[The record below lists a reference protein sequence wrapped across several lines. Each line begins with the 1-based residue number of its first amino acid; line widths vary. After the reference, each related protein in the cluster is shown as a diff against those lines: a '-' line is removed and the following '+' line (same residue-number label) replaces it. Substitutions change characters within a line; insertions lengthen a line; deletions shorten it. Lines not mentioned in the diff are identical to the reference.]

1 MTSRRCFILFD
12 LTLLTLPLLL
22 MARWR
27 YDEVWYVRASR
38 RVKTHFAGA
47 VIGSGARQLTW
58 RPWLKGEGYYRFRK
72 NVIHNARRMGAAFPR
87 LKAGLTRYGGA
98 PQYAGYMDTV
108 FSEAWFGHQMMA
120 TYVSFFARDHAAAFS
135 RMDFMAL
142 AMPHHFH
149 WPEPMPESFRP
160 VRWHLPVVAVA
171 LFLGRLIAVA
181 GLLALPLASAVLLL
195 RKGVRIGAPHPPA
208 RRQTL
213 FIHRYPNLP
222 KSESER
228 FRNMY
233 LVTSDVIRA
242 SDAVHMNA
250 ATAEGLDS
258 DKVRLLESAGG
269 AVIDIA
275 SLRAPPGQ
283 FFRRVMLDYW
293 RNIGPCLPS
302 LLVNSF
308 WNLSTTRYL
317 AEILHL
323 IPLAH
328 LVFDVVEVQR
338 IVFETETGPFNQLL
352 AIEARRRGMPTV
364 SMVHG
369 AGGQHVE
376 CPYRFELQMEYLIS
390 YGDWHE
396 PLYKWNPSLRK
407 IVPCGNIELEG
418 YDPDATDMTL
428 PVAREGRRTI
438 GILNSFNRLHVLD
451 AAPRSGGLFLDDAET
466 EAWARQELAPLF
478 DWLAGRDDL
487 IVLWKTKLGG
497 AVLDFDR
504 DDPTN
509 LDRIVW
515 HPIIAPLVARIPR
528 ERLVFMSHLSLEQVI
543 GQCDIAVTTDIS
555 SAMACAMTAGVP
567 TVSHDISYGEMYKR
581 YHPRLASETMT
592 GVVENLE
599 WLLDNPL
606 PADVFEKFN
615 RDFHGIPTLR
625 PLARDRIAAFL
636 DGLGAEPTKPES
648 FVDARH

>member
-1 MTSRRCFILFD
+1 MPSRRCFILFD

-22 MARWR
+22 AAKWR

-38 RVKTHFAGA
+38 RVKAHFAGA
-47 VIGSGARQLTW
+47 VKRSGARQITW
-58 RPWLKGEGYYRFRK
+58 RPWLKGEGYYLYRK
-72 NVIHNARRMGAAFPR
+72 NVIHNARHMGATFTR
-87 LKAGLTRYGGA
+87 LKVGLTRYGGA

-120 TYVSFFARDHAAAFS
+120 TFVMFFARDNAPNFD

-149 WPEPMPESFRP
+149 WPEPMPETFRP
-160 VRWHLPVVAVA
+160 VRWHLPVVAVT

-181 GLLALPLASAVLLL
+181 GLLVLPLASAALML
-195 RKGVRIGAPHPPA
+195 RKGVRIGAPRPPIP
-208 RRQTL
+208 RQTL

-222 KSESER
+222 LSESER

-233 LVTSDVIRA
+233 LVTSGVIGA
-242 SDAVHMNA
+242 ADAVHINA
-250 ATAEGLDS
+250 ATAQGLDA
-258 DKVRLLESAGG
+258 DKVQLLEAQGG
-269 AVIDIA
+269 QVISIA
-275 SLRAPPGQ
+275 SLRARPGRLLHLT
-283 FFRRVMLDYW
+283 FLNYW
-293 RNIGPCLPS
+293 RHIVPSLPS
-302 LLVNSF
+302 LLGNSF

-323 IPLAH
+323 VPLAH
-328 LVFDVVEVQR
+328 LVFDSIDVER

-352 AIEARRRGMPTV
+352 AIEARRRHIPTV

-390 YGDWHE
+390 YGDWYE

-418 YDPDATDMTL
+418 YDPNNTDVTL

-478 DWLAGRDDL
+478 DWLAARDDL

-509 LDRIVW
+509 LDRVVW

-543 GQCDIAVTTDIS
+543 GHCDIAVTTDIS

-581 YHPRLASETMT
+581 YHPRLASETMK

-599 WLLDNPL
+599 WVLENSL
-606 PADVFEKFN
+606 PADVFERFN
-615 RDFHGIPTLR
+615 RDFHGSPSLR

-636 DGLGAEPTKPES
+636 DGLGTKPENEKNS
-648 FVDARH
+648 VDA